1 MRSASAILLA
11 ALALASCQRS
21 LDENG
26 PAVAHSADDEVLR
39 RHMRHGFD
47 LLRSI
52 QLLAIAG
59 QLDATRALSR
69 GLANVPEAAGVEGWR
84 GADLVRDRARELA
97 AATTIAEACRG
108 TANVAEACAGCHADA
123 GAIPAFAPPPP
134 PPPDLTSV
142 AARMAR
148 HRWATDRLWEGVVG
162 NSDAAWRA
170 GLDVLAAEPQPW
182 PELAGDRAVHAQR
195 LHDAA
200 ERAKGTTADRADRA
214 RAYGE
219 LLVICAGCH
228 ADRTWLATR

>member
-1 MRSASAILLA
+1 VRSAAALLA
-11 ALALASCQRS
+11 AVAALAGCQRS

-26 PAVAHSADDEVLR
+26 PAPARSADDEVLR

-59 QLDATRALSR
+59 KLDATRALSR
-69 GLANVPEAAGVEGWR
+69 SLAGVPAAAGVEGWA
-84 GADLVRDRARELA
+84 GAEVVRARAQELA

-108 TANVAEACAGCHADA
+108 TARIAEACAGCHADA
-123 GAIPAFAPPPP
+123 GASPAFAPPPP
-134 PPPDLTSV
+134 PPLDLTSV
-142 AARMAR
+142 SARMAR

-162 NSDAAWRA
+162 ASDAAWNA

-182 PELAGDRAVHAQR
+182 PELAGDRAIHAQR

-200 ERAKGTTADRADRA
+200 ERARGTAGDRAERA
-214 RAYGE
+214 RTFGE

-228 ADRTWLATR
+228 ADPTWLASR